1 MASVRASLLFSFA
14 DRYGNL
20 VINIISTVALA
31 RLLSPVETGLYS
43 IAAGLIN
50 IAQSFREFG
59 ISTYILQERDL
70 TREKLASAT
79 GGRLNP
85 SPAEVSTERA
95 TLERRVSMNPY
106 LLVAAMILLIGEA
119 LVRRL
124 TT

>member
-1 MASVRASLLFSFA
+1 ML
-14 DRYGNL
+14 
-20 VINIISTVALA
+20 
-31 RLLSPVETGLYS
+31 
-43 IAAGLIN
+43 
-50 IAQSFREFG
+50 
-59 ISTYILQERDL
+59 
-70 TREKLASAT
+70 EKLASAT

-124 TT
+124 TA